1 MAPPSAATETTE
13 AVPDG
18 HLSFALTPAAL
29 GTLWLGIWPGW
40 ALAPRASGLAGLPA
54 GDRAALEGGP
64 LAGLVAIHGSRTA
77 LPNQSHRISSRC

>member
-18 HLSFALTPAAL
+18 HLSLALAAV

-40 ALAPRASGLAGLPA
+40 ALAPTQ
-54 GDRAALEGGP
+54 
-64 LAGLVAIHGSRTA
+64 TA
-77 LPNQSHRISSRC
+77 WQAFQQGIARL